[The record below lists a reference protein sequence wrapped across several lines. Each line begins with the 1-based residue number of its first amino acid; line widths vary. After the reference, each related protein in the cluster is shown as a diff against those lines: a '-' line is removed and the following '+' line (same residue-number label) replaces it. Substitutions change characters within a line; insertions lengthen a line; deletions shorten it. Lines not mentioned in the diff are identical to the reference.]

1 MPLSASRKLIP
12 PPKWCPSCS
21 LALLRAFASVCG
33 TTLPSTPARRVGR
46 TGYRQLSNLTSNN
59 TILKPKSHSRLRLNT
74 NQSGLLTTTTTIHKR
89 SYTSNRNHEGPD
101 EEEFDPT
108 PEELKLTE
116 EEWEKSPLRGIL
128 HGIRGDIED
137 PMLQKKV
144 ELLEAETMANLI
156 KNMAGAEGGAEE
168 VVVGGQSSEEV
179 QKDLLE
185 RLERLKRSA
194 GVKKGAADVKSEV
207 ESVQATVGSME
218 PTEGDVVVSEIMES
232 ESHAS
237 ISKTIPEEDV
247 EGINEAAKE
256 EDIKNS
262 LEGIEDIEESKTRA
276 EEDIEASIE
285 WEIENS
291 LEGIEGIEEAEIRAE
306 EDIEELIE
314 EDIENSLE
322 GIEGIEE
329 AEIRAE
335 EEAEEDIEYR
345 SSEPAASSA
354 PSDRTPWYHH
364 STLQPAPR
372 RFVSPL
378 IEQMPDL
385 PPNSPKNLD
394 TLLNYLIKELS
405 LSKIKIM
412 DLRDLEPT
420 PALGANTIMLITTA
434 RSERHMTIASD
445 KCARYMRSILEGSQI
460 YADGLIGRGEIK
472 LRERR
477 ERRKGKRRTAE
488 DEEAMRV
495 GWICVNSGQG
505 IVVQIMTGWKREQLN
520 LEGLWSRK
528 IHTSMK
534 RKLKDKLLAEGLSED
549 EVKMMVARELPERL
563 DIAPEYDAQEDAIE
577 ARKVEAKLIVSEVL
591 PPLEDSS
598 KVGLEEFNDVL
609 RVAEIHSK
617 SKKKQEGRRYID
629 IPAVKQRKL
638 TWKEKRKQLEAVSFS
653 TKHAFSTSAR
663 QYSTLVEATP
673 AVDIRSILSPAH
685 SEELNTEE
693 LVRQGRYEEV
703 LKAYPRPRTDT
714 QATLVLLAHLNH
726 LLITPRSVAATT
738 LLSSDPT
745 EIYTTPFFKSF
756 MLSFPKRPA
765 PTHNHIHTLVH
776 ITAHNISPLLY
787 PIKKYSR
794 MPSEILQGGNQVPLI
809 TYHTIL
815 RALATSPALRG
826 DQPKTLSF
834 WTNRTSDTLSV
845 MTLYILRKMDVSGI
859 DVGHDP
865 EVFESLWLAMAPRD
879 TLDYITTL
887 GNARLRSGPIQHDE
901 PFSRA
906 IDHRLDLYNQFHR
919 KWYNPFQFVPA
930 ECNYFRGPAVEEE
943 VLNRLIHKS
952 LQYPPENPRG
962 RYQVLPSYLVTM
974 FVTLAR
980 ARLWGVL
987 KNLWRWLPGKG
998 VRRPKTLYALY
1009 LELLAREAEVRITI
1023 EGLRFLLSDYE
1034 KEYAGRED
1042 VSDGVAEGLV
1052 ACVELIETRVP
1063 GTGQEFGNWRRRSE
1077 AFLSGG
1083 KVVPEKGNYTYVI

>member
-1 MPLSASRKLIP
+1 MPLSASRQLIS

-21 LALLRAFASVCG
+21 LALFRAFASVCG
-33 TTLPSTPARRVGR
+33 TTLPNTPARRIGR
-46 TGYRQLSNLTSNN
+46 TGYRQLSNLSSKNGGRFHRNIRINGTAY
-59 TILKPKSHSRLRLNT
+59 
-74 NQSGLLTTTTTIHKR
+74 SGFVITQQQQQQQR
-89 SYTSNRNHEGPD
+89 SFSGSKKELGND
-101 EEEFDPT
+101 EDYDGEFDPT
-108 PEELKLTE
+108 PEEIKKTD
-116 EEWEKSPLRGIL
+116 EEWEKSPLRDIL
-128 HGIRGDIED
+128 RGIREDVED
-137 PMLQKKV
+137 PLLQKKV
-144 ELLEAETMANLI
+144 ELLEAETMANMI
-156 KNMAGAEGGAEE
+156 RNTAFKEGEE
-168 VVVGGQSSEEV
+168 HSEEV
-179 QKDLLE
+179 FEGQGGEEVKRDILE
-185 RLERLKRSA
+185 RLDRLKKSA
-194 GVKKGAADVKSEV
+194 GVKKETELG
-207 ESVQATVGSME
+207 ESDKEPELASAHKTMDTVE
-218 PTEGDVVVSEIMES
+218 PTAEDVTVSGITDSETHVDISTNIPQEDLEGLNEAV
-232 ESHAS
+232 
-237 ISKTIPEEDV
+237 EED
-247 EGINEAAKE
+247 
-256 EDIKNS
+256 
-262 LEGIEDIEESKTRA
+262 LEF
-276 EEDIEASIE
+276 
-285 WEIENS
+285 
-291 LEGIEGIEEAEIRAE
+291 
-306 EDIEELIE
+306 IE

-329 AEIRAE
+329 SEIRAE
-335 EEAEEDIEYR
+335 EEDEEDIEYR
-345 SSEPAASSA
+345 SSEPAA
-354 PSDRTPWYHH
+354 PSPASEGTPWYLQ
-364 STLQPAPR
+364 SPLQPAPR

-385 PPNSPKNLD
+385 PPNPPKNLD

-412 DLRDLEPT
+412 DLRDLDPT
-420 PALGANTIMLITTA
+420 PALGANTVMLITTA

-445 KCARYMRSILEGSQI
+445 KCARYMRSILDGSEI

-495 GWICVNSGQG
+495 GWVCVNSGQG
-505 IVVQIMTGWKREQLN
+505 IVVQIMTGWRREQLN

-534 RKLKDKLLAEGLSED
+534 RKLKDRLLAEGLSED
-549 EVKMMVARELPERL
+549 EVRETVARELPERL
-563 DIAPEYDAQEDAIE
+563 DMAPEYDAQEDAIE

-591 PPLEDSS
+591 PPLEDPS
-598 KVGLEEFNDVL
+598 KVGLEEFNDV
-609 RVAEIHSK
+609 VKVVEIHSK
-617 SKKKQEGRRYID
+617 SKKKQEGKRYID
-629 IPAVKQRKL
+629 IPAVKQKKL
-638 TWKEKRKQLEAVSFS
+638 TWREKQKRLEAVSFS
-653 TKHAFSTSAR
+653 TKRAFSTSAR
-663 QYSTLVEATP
+663 QYGTLVEATP
-673 AVDIRSILSPAH
+673 TVDLRSILSPTY
-685 SEELNTEE
+685 SEELTTEE
-693 LVRQGRYEEV
+693 LVRQGRYEQV
-703 LKAYPRPRTDT
+703 LKAYPRPRTDA

-726 LLITPRSVAATT
+726 LLLTPRGIATTT
-738 LLSSDPT
+738 LLSSDPK
-745 EIYTTPFFKSF
+745 EIYSTPFFKSF

-765 PTHNHIHTLVH
+765 PTHNHIRTLVH
-776 ITAHNISPLLY
+776 IAAHNISPLLY
-787 PIKKYSR
+787 PIKKYTR

-826 DQPKTLSF
+826 DHPKSLSF

-865 EVFESLWLAMAPRD
+865 EVFESLWLAMAPQD
-879 TLDYITTL
+879 TLEYSTTL
-887 GNARLRSGPIQHDE
+887 GNARLRSEPIKHDQ

-906 IDHRLDLYNQFHR
+906 VDHRLDLYKQFHR
-919 KWYNPFQFVPA
+919 RWYDPFQFIPV
-930 ECNYFRGPAVEEE
+930 ECSYFRGPAVEEE
-943 VLNRLIHKS
+943 VLSRLLHKS
-952 LQYPPENPRG
+952 MQYPPENPRG
-962 RYQVLPSYLVTM
+962 RYQTLPSYLVTM

-998 VRRPKTLYALY
+998 VRRPKSLYALY

-1052 ACVELIETRVP
+1052 ACVEFIETRVP

-1083 KVVPEKGNYTYVI
+1083 KVTPEKGNYTYVI

>member
-1 MPLSASRKLIP
+1 MPLSASRQLIS

-21 LALLRAFASVCG
+21 LALFRAFASVCG
-33 TTLPSTPARRVGR
+33 TTLPNTPARRIGR
-46 TGYRQLSNLTSNN
+46 TGYRQLSNLSSKNGGRFHRNIRIDGTSYSGF
-59 TILKPKSHSRLRLNT
+59 ILTQQQQQQRSFSSSKK
-74 NQSGLLTTTTTIHKR
+74 GLG
-89 SYTSNRNHEGPD
+89 NDEGYD
-101 EEEFDPT
+101 GEFDPT
-108 PEELKLTE
+108 PEEIKKTD
-116 EEWEKSPLRGIL
+116 EEWEKSPLKDILRGI
-128 HGIRGDIED
+128 REDVED
-137 PMLQKKV
+137 PLLQKKV
-144 ELLEAETMANLI
+144 ELLEAETMANMI
-156 KNMAGAEGGAEE
+156 RNTAFKENEE
-168 VVVGGQSSEEV
+168 HSEEV
-179 QKDLLE
+179 LEGQDGEEAKKDILE
-185 RLERLKRSA
+185 RLARLKKSA
-194 GVKKGAADVKSEV
+194 GVKKEAELGGSDKEPGLA
-207 ESVQATVGSME
+207 SVHKAVDPVE
-218 PTEGDVVVSEIMES
+218 PTAGDVTVSGIAES
-232 ESHAS
+232 GAHAS
-237 ISKTIPEEDV
+237 ISASIPEEDV
-247 EGINEAAKE
+247 EGLNEAVE
-256 EDIKNS
+256 ED
-262 LEGIEDIEESKTRA
+262 LEFT
-276 EEDIEASIE
+276 
-285 WEIENS
+285 
-291 LEGIEGIEEAEIRAE
+291 
-306 EDIEELIE
+306 E

-322 GIEGIEE
+322 GIEGIEGVE
-329 AEIRAE
+329 ESEIRAE
-335 EEAEEDIEYR
+335 EEDDEDIEYR
-345 SSEPAASSA
+345 SSEPAASSPA
-354 PSDRTPWYHH
+354 SEGTPWYLQ
-364 STLQPAPR
+364 SPLQPAPR

-385 PPNSPKNLD
+385 PPNPPKNLD

-412 DLRDLEPT
+412 DLRDLDPT
-420 PALGANTIMLITTA
+420 PALGANTVMLITTA

-445 KCARYMRSILEGSQI
+445 KCARYMRSILDGSEI

-495 GWICVNSGQG
+495 GWVCVNSGQG
-505 IVVQIMTGWKREQLN
+505 IVVQIMTGWRREQLN

-534 RKLKDKLLAEGLSED
+534 RKLKDRLLAEGLSED
-549 EVKMMVARELPERL
+549 EVRETVARELPERL
-563 DIAPEYDAQEDAIE
+563 DMAPEYDAQEDAIE

-591 PPLEDSS
+591 PPLDDPS

-609 RVAEIHSK
+609 KVVEIHSK
-617 SKKKQEGRRYID
+617 SKKKQEGKRYID
-629 IPAVKQRKL
+629 IPAVKQKKL
-638 TWKEKRKQLEAVSFS
+638 TWREKQKRLEAVSFS
-653 TKHAFSTSAR
+653 TKRSFSTSAR
-663 QYSTLVEATP
+663 QYSTLVGATP
-673 AVDIRSILSPAH
+673 TVDLRSILSPTY

-693 LVRQGRYEEV
+693 LVRQGRYEQV
-703 LKAYPRPRTDT
+703 LKAYPRPRTDA

-726 LLITPRSVAATT
+726 LLLTPRGIATTT
-738 LLSSDPT
+738 LLSSDPK
-745 EIYTTPFFKSF
+745 EIYSTPFFKSF

-765 PTHNHIHTLVH
+765 PTHNHIRTLVH
-776 ITAHNISPLLY
+776 IAAHNISPLLY
-787 PIKKYSR
+787 PIKKYTR

-826 DQPKTLSF
+826 DHPKSLSF

-865 EVFESLWLAMAPRD
+865 EVFESLWLAMAPQD
-879 TLDYITTL
+879 TLEYSTTL
-887 GNARLRSGPIQHDE
+887 GNARLRSEPIKHDQ

-906 IDHRLDLYNQFHR
+906 VDHRLDLYKQFHR
-919 KWYNPFQFVPA
+919 RWYDPFQFIPV
-930 ECNYFRGPAVEEE
+930 ECSYFRGPAVEEE
-943 VLNRLIHKS
+943 VLGRLLHKS
-952 LQYPPENPRG
+952 MQYPPENPRG
-962 RYQVLPSYLVTM
+962 RYQTLPSYLVTM

-1052 ACVELIETRVP
+1052 ACVEFIETRVP

-1083 KVVPEKGNYTYVI
+1083 KVTSEKGNYTYVI

>member
-1 MPLSASRKLIP
+1 MPLSASRQLIS

-21 LALLRAFASVCG
+21 LALFRAFASVCG
-33 TTLPSTPARRVGR
+33 TTLPNTPARRIGR
-46 TGYRQLSNLTSNN
+46 TGYRQLSNLSSKNGGRFHRNVRIDGTAY
-59 TILKPKSHSRLRLNT
+59 
-74 NQSGLLTTTTTIHKR
+74 SGFVITQQQQQQR
-89 SYTSNRNHEGPD
+89 SFSSSKKELGNDGDYDG
-101 EEEFDPT
+101 EFDPT
-108 PEELKLTE
+108 PEEIKKTD
-116 EEWEKSPLRGIL
+116 EEWEKSPLRDIL
-128 HGIRGDIED
+128 RGIREDVED
-137 PMLQKKV
+137 PLLQKKV
-144 ELLEAETMANLI
+144 ELLEAETMANMI
-156 KNMAGAEGGAEE
+156 RNTAFKEEEEHSGEVIEGQSGEE
-168 VVVGGQSSEEV
+168 V
-179 QKDLLE
+179 KRDILE
-185 RLERLKRSA
+185 RLDKLKKSA
-194 GVKKGAADVKSEV
+194 GVNKEAGLG
-207 ESVQATVGSME
+207 ESDKE
-218 PTEGDVVVSEIMES
+218 PELASAIPES
-232 ESHAS
+232 ETDAN
-237 ISKTIPEEDV
+237 ISMGIPEEDL
-247 EGINEAAKE
+247 EGLNEAVE
-256 EDIKNS
+256 ED
-262 LEGIEDIEESKTRA
+262 LEF
-276 EEDIEASIE
+276 
-285 WEIENS
+285 
-291 LEGIEGIEEAEIRAE
+291 
-306 EDIEELIE
+306 IE

-329 AEIRAE
+329 SEIRAE
-335 EEAEEDIEYR
+335 QEEDEDIEYR
-345 SSEPAASSA
+345 SSEPAA
-354 PSDRTPWYHH
+354 PSPASEGTPWYLQ
-364 STLQPAPR
+364 SPLQPAPR

-385 PPNSPKNLD
+385 PPNPPKNLD

-412 DLRDLEPT
+412 DLRDLDPT
-420 PALGANTIMLITTA
+420 PALGANTVMLITTA

-445 KCARYMRSILEGSQI
+445 KCARYMRGILDGSEI
-460 YADGLIGRGEIK
+460 YADGLIGRGETR

-495 GWICVNSGQG
+495 GWVCVNSGQG
-505 IVVQIMTGWKREQLN
+505 IVVQIMTGWRREQLN

-534 RKLKDKLLAEGLSED
+534 RKLKYRLLAEGLSED
-549 EVKMMVARELPERL
+549 EVRETVARELPERL
-563 DIAPEYDAQEDAIE
+563 DMAPEYDAQEDAIE

-591 PPLEDSS
+591 PPLEDPS

-609 RVAEIHSK
+609 KVVEIHSK
-617 SKKKQEGRRYID
+617 SKKKQEGKRYID
-629 IPAVKQRKL
+629 IPAVKQKKL
-638 TWKEKRKQLEAVSFS
+638 TWREKQKQLEAVSFS
-653 TKHAFSTSAR
+653 TKRAFSTSAR

-673 AVDIRSILSPAH
+673 TVDLRSILSPTY
-685 SEELNTEE
+685 SEELTTEE
-693 LVRQGRYEEV
+693 LVRQGRYEQV
-703 LKAYPRPRTDT
+703 LKAYPRPRTDA

-726 LLITPRSVAATT
+726 LLLTPRGIATTT
-738 LLSSDPT
+738 LLSSDPK
-745 EIYTTPFFKSF
+745 EIYSTPFFKSF

-765 PTHNHIHTLVH
+765 PTHNHIRTLVH
-776 ITAHNISPLLY
+776 IAAHNISPLLY
-787 PIKKYSR
+787 PIKKYTR

-826 DQPKTLSF
+826 DHPKSLSF

-865 EVFESLWLAMAPRD
+865 EVFESLW
-879 TLDYITTL
+879 
-887 GNARLRSGPIQHDE
+887 
-901 PFSRA
+901 
-906 IDHRLDLYNQFHR
+906 
-919 KWYNPFQFVPA
+919 
-930 ECNYFRGPAVEEE
+930 GPAVEEE
-943 VLNRLIHKS
+943 VLSRLLHKS
-952 LQYPPENPRG
+952 MQYPPENPRG
-962 RYQVLPSYLVTM
+962 RYQTLPSYLVTM

-998 VRRPKTLYALY
+998 VRRPKSLYALY

-1052 ACVELIETRVP
+1052 ACVEFIETRVP

-1083 KVVPEKGNYTYVI
+1083 KVTPEKGNYTYVI